1 MNNDVQELLVQFL
14 LQDNTRDR
22 KRKIIFWYDEKQE
35 YSEDID
41 DIVLSDTEIIK
52 YDNNSFWI
60 RYHIEK
66 EIPDKNVLI
75 YLPFAKKKGLD
86 NDLLDLESANEDY
99 IFNPDSTTM
108 RINNLGL
115 TNDERSIIKKYEKF
129 FKDKKRE
136 LRFKE
141 FEIDVKDNSNID
153 NIVTACLLNLK
164 TISIDEIIKNIII
177 DSFED
182 EKTLD
187 TLFKFGDQ
195 DYICSL
201 INSYFGSEVKS
212 QEDLPMLYKS
222 LIFSYFASDL
232 DNMNDINKYS
242 KYLLK
247 KKTNVHVFVDTLMR
261 DSSSKKYFEKISN
274 DVSKEFGISELLK
287 NNKIENYSSSDAFEI
302 IDNNIIELICDSLVN
317 DGIAFDDY
325 NELIK
330 KRESLYWY
338 QALSNQYNLLK
349 VSIEFLSNIKDYISK
364 VKSDSIENF
373 FKKYAEDLSYV
384 DTLYRKFYLYYDKI
398 EITDNLVKLKDKI
411 ENIYVNDY
419 ILNLSLKWSEM
430 LESQTSYSNNKLLLQ
445 DKFFSNY
452 IKPYDDKKNR
462 VIVIVSDAFRYEC
475 AKELS
480 ERLSLTGGNTEI
492 DYMLGLV
499 PSYTKLGMASL
510 LPHEKLSLI
519 PDSDDILV
527 DDCKSSGT
535 ADRDSIL
542 KKYNSDSMAIQYSE
556 LRECTKGD
564 WKKLF
569 SGKKI
574 VYIYHNTIDN
584 AGEHSEN
591 KIFDACD
598 DAINELYS
606 LVEDLHKTFSGVELY
621 ITADHGFFYRRG
633 KIESFG
639 KISKDTNA
647 TKQKKRYSYSNTKS
661 DTEGLL
667 SINLDYL
674 FDKDAGYV
682 NIPKGNTIF
691 GTQGS
696 GINYVHGGALPH
708 EIVIPVISYKSTRNT
723 SEVEKV
729 KISYSGLSTKITNSI
744 SNLDFVQ
751 ETNVDDAH
759 KECRYTIHFEDE
771 FGEKISNEC
780 IIVANLE
787 NADVKDRFFKEK
799 FVFKN
804 ITYDRNKDYYLVISD
819 EETGIELS
827 RVKFVIDI
835 AISNNFNF

>member
-1 MNNDVQELLVQFL
+1 MNEDVQGLLVQFL
-14 LQDNTRDR
+14 LQNNTRDR

-35 YSEDID
+35 YSEDLD
-41 DIVLSDTEIIK
+41 SIVLSDTEIIK
-52 YDNNSFWI
+52 YDSNSFWI
-60 RYHIEK
+60 RYHVEK
-66 EIPDKNVLI
+66 EIPEKNVLI
-75 YLPFAKKKGLD
+75 YLPFARKKGLD
-86 NDLLDLESANEDY
+86 NELLDMESENEDY

-115 TNDERSIIKKYEKF
+115 TNEERSIIKKYERF

-136 LRFKE
+136 QRFKE

-153 NIVTACLLNLK
+153 IIVTACLLNLK
-164 TISIDEIIKNIII
+164 TISVDEIIKSIII
-177 DSFED
+177 NSFED
-182 EKTLD
+182 EKVID
-187 TLFKFGDQ
+187 TLFKFGDS
-195 DYICSL
+195 DYIYGL
-201 INSYFGSEVKS
+201 INNYFGSDIKTQDE
-212 QEDLPMLYKS
+212 LPMLYKS

-232 DNMNDINKYS
+232 ENMNDINKYS

-274 DVSKEFGISELLK
+274 DVANEFGISELLK
-287 NNKIENYSSSDAFEI
+287 NNKIENYSSSDAFVI
-302 IDNNIIELICDSLVN
+302 IDNNIIDLICDSLVN
-317 DGIAFDDY
+317 DGIAYDDY
-325 NELIK
+325 IELIK

-338 QALSNQYNLLK
+338 QSLSNQYNLLK
-349 VSIEFLSNIKDYISK
+349 VSIDFLSNINNYIDRIK
-364 VKSDSIENF
+364 EYSIEDF
-373 FKKYAEDLSYV
+373 FYKYSNELCYIDM
-384 DTLYRKFYLYYDKI
+384 LYRKFYLYYDKI
-398 EITDNLVKLKDKI
+398 DLSEDLLKLKEKI
-411 ENIYVNDY
+411 ENIYVNDF
-419 ILNLSLKWSEM
+419 ILVLSLKWSEM
-430 LESQTSYSNNKLLLQ
+430 LESQTSYTNNKLLLQ
-445 DKFFSNY
+445 DDFFENY

-462 VIVIVSDAFRYEC
+462 VIVIISDAFRFEC

-492 DYMLGLV
+492 SYMQGLV

-510 LPHEKLSLI
+510 LPHKKLSLI

-527 DDCKSSGT
+527 DGCKSSTT
-535 ADRDSIL
+535 ADRNELL
-542 KKYNSDSMAIQYSE
+542 KKYNLDSMAIQYSE

-564 WKKLF
+564 WKKIF

-584 AGEHSEN
+584 AGEHNEN
-591 KIFDACD
+591 KIFEACD
-598 DAINELYS
+598 EAINEIYD
-606 LVEDLHKTFSGVELY
+606 LVEDLHKTFSGVEVF

-639 KISKDTNA
+639 KIDKDTNA
-647 TKQKKRYSYSNTKS
+647 IKQKKRYSYSSSKS
-661 DTEGLL
+661 NTEGLL

-674 FDKDAGYV
+674 FDNNPGYV

-691 GTQGS
+691 GIQGS
-696 GINYVHGGALPH
+696 GVNYVHGGALPH
-708 EIVIPVISYKSTRNT
+708 EIVIPVISYKSTRST

-744 SNLDFVQ
+744 TNLDFVQ
-751 ETNVDDAH
+751 ETNVDAAH

-771 FGEKISNEC
+771 NGEKISNEC
-780 IIVANLE
+780 IIVANYE

-804 ITYDRNKDYYLVISD
+804 IAYDRNKDYYLVIAD
-819 EETGIELS
+819 EDTGIEIS
-827 RVKFVIDI
+827 RIKFIIDI
-835 AISNNFNF
+835 AITNNFNF